1 VARSGCR
8 YHGDFFENHE
18 YLREM
23 DKKKKKD
30 EVTQGLGGTFFEK
43 PDIENQARNKMLIK
57 GDILIHDDALITVT
71 CFPLR

>member
-1 VARSGCR
+1 
-8 YHGDFFENHE
+8 
-18 YLREM
+18 M